1 MAVGI
6 GNESVE
12 RRGIGIPLARKIVS
26 REAGARARLGQVMA
40 CAIRMWRGNQIPMS
54 KGRRNNLE
62 GQLRVQTREGAF
74 CRRQRKTTGLVD

>member
-6 GNESVE
+6 GNESAE
-12 RRGIGIPLARKIVS
+12 RRGIGIPLARRIVA
-26 REAGARARLGQVMA
+26 REAGARARQGQVRA
-40 CAIRMWRGNQIPMS
+40 CAMRLRRGKQIPVS
-54 KGRRNNLE
+54 KTRRNNLE